1 MGAGGG
7 CGTANPFPQSAG
19 EREKDGQNQDQKRQW
34 QLGFLHK
41 PIPPSKGNFYLL
53 DSSLPNPVV
62 KGLDA
67 SLKF

>member
-1 MGAGGG
+1 M
-7 CGTANPFPQSAG
+7 ANPLSQSAG
-19 EREKDGQNQDQKRQW
+19 EREEDGQNQDQQRQW

-41 PIPPSKGNFYLL
+41 AIPPSKGNFSLL

-67 SLKF
+67 SPKF